1 MTMAQS
7 QVQLTTPLAVP
18 TLDLSIPPSSLSLP
32 ADVGTR
38 LRSRLALDTYSS
50 PVNQNGSFE
59 FDRVVKSG
67 YLQKRTQKTKTW
79 KSIYLVLRPNSLS
92 IYRSDKEDKLRH
104 KLYMADLTA
113 VALLKDP
120 KNKRKNVFGLFS
132 PARNYHFQ
140 ASSSHDAE
148 EWVDLIR
155 KHARIEEEH
164 EELLL
169 ASPDGRRQSYMVV
182 PSSLGPGLE
191 GARPERM
198 ASSSPEPLEPPA
210 PRFVGSTRRRP
221 SQMADSAGYSGTEL
235 ASHSDF
241 SDNDIQ
247 RIQGMTIEDL
257 AVQSSGD
264 GTLAPGEGSNG
275 RPSLGTRN
283 ASQVSGLNSEQDP
296 DRVIWQGWL
305 WFLRSKGGVRQWK
318 NLWGVLRPR
327 NFILYKDESEYTAQ
341 FIRPMSA
348 IVNVVDIDPV
358 SKTKTHCLQLITEE
372 KSYRF
377 CAHDEESLI
386 HCLGAFKS
394 LFAKRRELE
403 TRANAP
409 SNQPTAAT

>member
-7 QVQLTTPLAVP
+7 QMQLPTPHPAP
-18 TLDLSIPPSSLSLP
+18 SLDVTMPPVSISLP
-32 ADVGTR
+32 NDTNAR
-38 LRSRLALDTYSS
+38 LRSRIALDTYSS

-67 YLQKRTQKTKTW
+67 YLQKRTQKTKAW
-79 KSIYLVLRPNSLS
+79 KSIYLVLRPNALS
-92 IYRSDKEDKLRH
+92 IYRTDKEDKLRH
-104 KLYMADLTA
+104 KLYLADLTA

-120 KNKRKNVFGLFS
+120 KNKKKNVFGLFS

-148 EWVDLIR
+148 EWVELIR
-155 KHARIEEEH
+155 NHARIEEEH

-169 ASPDGRRQSYMVV
+169 ASPTGRRQSYM
-182 PSSLGPGLE
+182 
-191 GARPERM
+191 AT
-198 ASSSPEPLEPPA
+198 SSS
-210 PRFVGSTRRRP
+210 G
-221 SQMADSAGYSGTEL
+221 QMADTAGYSGNEL

-247 RIQGMTIEDL
+247 RIQGMSIEDL
-257 AVQSSGD
+257 AAQSPD
-264 GTLAPGEGSNG
+264 EGSQG
-275 RPSLGTRN
+275 RPGIGRN
-283 ASQVSGLNSEQDP
+283 VSQVSGLNIEQDP

-305 WFLRSKGGVRQWK
+305 WFLKSKGGVKQWK

-358 SKTKTHCLQLITEE
+358 SKTKKHCLQLITEE

-403 TRANAP
+403 ARGTAGG
-409 SNQPTAAT
+409 NQSTLAA

>member
-1 MTMAQS
+1 MAQS
-7 QVQLTTPLAVP
+7 RVQTLPAP
-18 TLDLSIPPSSLSLP
+18 TIDIPIPPSAITLP
-32 ADVGTR
+32 NDANPKVH
-38 LRSRLALDTYSS
+38 SRLALDTYSS

-67 YLQKRTQKTKTW
+67 YLQKRTQKTKAW
-79 KSIYLVLRPNSLS
+79 KSIYLVLRPTSLS

-104 KLYMADLTA
+104 KLYLADLTA

-132 PARNYHFQ
+132 PARNYHLQ

-148 EWVDLIR
+148 EWVQLIR
-155 KHARIEEEH
+155 SHARIEEE
-164 EELLL
+164 EGELLL
-169 ASPDGRRQSYMVV
+169 ASPAGRRHSYMAV
-182 PSSLGPGLE
+182 SSSIVQGIDVAG
-191 GARPERM
+191 PERM
-198 ASSSPEPLEPPA
+198 ASSSPEPLEPPV

-221 SQMADSAGYSGTEL
+221 SQMADYAGYSGNEV

-247 RIQGMTIEDL
+247 RVQGMSIEDL
-257 AVQSSGD
+257 AVQSLGD
-264 GTLAPGEGSNG
+264 ESKSRPGPGN
-275 RPSLGTRN
+275 RN
-283 ASQVSGLNSEQDP
+283 ASQVSGLNVEQDP

-341 FIRPMSA
+341 FIRPISA

-358 SKTKTHCLQLITEE
+358 SKTKSHCLQLITEE

-403 TRANAP
+403 VRAGGGPLP
-409 SNQPTAAT
+409 SGTQPTPA

>member
-1 MTMAQS
+1 MAQS
-7 QVQLTTPLAVP
+7 QVQTLPTPSIDV
-18 TLDLSIPPSSLSLP
+18 SIPPSTISLTNDGNS
-32 ADVGTR
+32 R

-67 YLQKRTQKTKTW
+67 YLQKRTQKTKAW
-79 KSIYLVLRPNSLS
+79 KSIYLVLRPTSLS

-104 KLYMADLTA
+104 KLYLADLTA

-132 PARNYHFQ
+132 PARNYHLQ

-148 EWVDLIR
+148 EWVELIR
-155 KHARIEEEH
+155 SHARIEEEDG
-164 EELLL
+164 ELLL
-169 ASPDGRRQSYMVV
+169 ASPVGRRQSYMVV
-182 PSSLGPGLE
+182 TNAPGQ
-191 GARPERM
+191 AVDTTRSERL

-210 PRFVGSTRRRP
+210 PRFVGLDRRRP
-221 SQMADSAGYSGTEL
+221 SQMADSAGYSGNEL

-247 RIQGMTIEDL
+247 RIQGMSIEDL
-257 AVQSSGD
+257 AVQSTG
-264 GTLAPGEGSNG
+264 GGSHG
-275 RPSLGTRN
+275 RPGLGNRN
-283 ASQVSGLNSEQDP
+283 ASQVSGLNLEQDP

-318 NLWGVLRPR
+318 NLWAVLRPR

-394 LFAKRRELE
+394 LLAKRRELE
-403 TRANAP
+403 VRA
-409 SNQPTAAT
+409 AATATQPIPAQA

>member
-1 MTMAQS
+1 MAQS
-7 QVQLTTPLAVP
+7 QVQTLPTPSIDV
-18 TLDLSIPPSSLSLP
+18 SIPPSTISLSN
-32 ADVGTR
+32 DGNSR

-67 YLQKRTQKTKTW
+67 YLQKRTQKTKAW
-79 KSIYLVLRPNSLS
+79 KSIYLVLRPTSLS

-104 KLYMADLTA
+104 KLYLADLTA

-132 PARNYHFQ
+132 PARNYHLQ

-148 EWVDLIR
+148 EWVELIR
-155 KHARIEEEH
+155 SHARIEEEDG
-164 EELLL
+164 ELLL
-169 ASPDGRRQSYMVV
+169 ASPVGRRQSYMVV
-182 PSSLGPGLE
+182 TNAPGQ
-191 GARPERM
+191 AVDTTRSERL

-210 PRFVGSTRRRP
+210 PRFVGSDRRRP
-221 SQMADSAGYSGTEL
+221 SQMADSAGYSGNEL

-247 RIQGMTIEDL
+247 RIQGMSIEDL
-257 AVQSSGD
+257 AVQSTGGGSHVR
-264 GTLAPGEGSNG
+264 PG
-275 RPSLGTRN
+275 LGNRN
-283 ASQVSGLNSEQDP
+283 ASQVSGLNLEQDP

-318 NLWGVLRPR
+318 NLWAVLRPR

-341 FIRPMSA
+341 FIRPMSS

-394 LFAKRRELE
+394 LLAKRRELE
-403 TRANAP
+403 VRA
-409 SNQPTAAT
+409 AATATQPILAQA

>member
-1 MTMAQS
+1 MAMAQT
-7 QVQLTTPLAVP
+7 QVQTLPTPIIDV
-18 TLDLSIPPSSLSLP
+18 SIPPSSISLP
-32 ADVGTR
+32 NDPNSR
-38 LRSRLALDTYSS
+38 IRSRLALDTYSS

-67 YLQKRTQKTKTW
+67 YLQKRTQKTKAW
-79 KSIYLVLRPNSLS
+79 KSIYLVLRPTSLS

-104 KLYMADLTA
+104 KLYLADLTA

-120 KNKRKNVFGLFS
+120 KNKRKNVFGIFS
-132 PARNYHFQ
+132 PAKNYHLQ
-140 ASSSHDAE
+140 ASSGNDAE
-148 EWVDLIR
+148 EWVELIR
-155 KHARIEEEH
+155 NHARIEEEDG
-164 EELLL
+164 ELLL
-169 ASPDGRRQSYMVV
+169 ASPIGGRRQSYMAA
-182 PSSLGPGLE
+182 PSSSGQ
-191 GARPERM
+191 GAETTRPERL
-198 ASSSPEPLEPPA
+198 ASSSPEPLEPPV
-210 PRFVGSTRRRP
+210 PRFVGSDRRRP
-221 SQMADSAGYSGTEL
+221 SQMADSAGYSGNEL

-247 RIQGMTIEDL
+247 RIQGMSIEDL
-257 AVQSSGD
+257 AVQSPGD
-264 GTLAPGEGSNG
+264 GEGLTS
-275 RPSLGTRN
+275 RPSLGNRN
-283 ASQVSGLNSEQDP
+283 ASQVSGLNFDQDP

-358 SKTKTHCLQLITEE
+358 SKSKTHCLQLITEE

-403 TRANAP
+403 VRAAASEP
-409 SNQPTAAT
+409 LPTSAA

>member
-1 MTMAQS
+1 MAMAQT
-7 QVQLTTPLAVP
+7 QIQTLPTPIIDV
-18 TLDLSIPPSSLSLP
+18 SIPPSSISLP
-32 ADVGTR
+32 NDPNSRV
-38 LRSRLALDTYSS
+38 RSRLALDTYSS

-67 YLQKRTQKTKTW
+67 YLQKRTQKTKAW
-79 KSIYLVLRPNSLS
+79 KSIYLVLRPTSLS

-104 KLYMADLTA
+104 KLYLADLTA

-120 KNKRKNVFGLFS
+120 KNKRKNVFGIFS
-132 PARNYHFQ
+132 PAKNYHLQ
-140 ASSSHDAE
+140 ASSGNDAE
-148 EWVDLIR
+148 EWVELIR
-155 KHARIEEEH
+155 NHARIEEEDG
-164 EELLL
+164 ELLL
-169 ASPDGRRQSYMVV
+169 ASPIGGRRQSYMAA
-182 PSSLGPGLE
+182 PSSSGPGAE
-191 GARPERM
+191 TTRPERL
-198 ASSSPEPLEPPA
+198 ASSSPEPLEPPV
-210 PRFVGSTRRRP
+210 PRFVGSDRRRP
-221 SQMADSAGYSGTEL
+221 SQMADSAGYSGNEL

-247 RIQGMTIEDL
+247 RIQGMSIEDL
-257 AVQSSGD
+257 AVQSPGD
-264 GTLAPGEGSNG
+264 GECLTS
-275 RPSLGTRN
+275 RPSLGNRN
-283 ASQVSGLNSEQDP
+283 ASQVSGLNFDQDP

-358 SKTKTHCLQLITEE
+358 SKSKTHCLQLITEE

-403 TRANAP
+403 VRAAASEP
-409 SNQPTAAT
+409 LPTSAA